1 MAATLA
7 PQSLAPSVVVVP
19 SRLAPVRRRPLVY
32 VRRRVLVSL
41 TLVAVV
47 AAVWLG
53 AGTVLANRG
62 GDPASASTVR
72 PALAPAQVYVA
83 QPGDTM
89 WSIAERFHGSTPAA
103 VFVDQLVGLN
113 GGAALEVGQ
122 AITLP

>member
-7 PQSLAPSVVVVP
+7 PHTLAPYVVVVP
-19 SRLAPVRRRPLVY
+19 SRLAAVRRRPMVY
-32 VRRRVLVSL
+32 VRRRVLVL
-41 TLVAVV
+41 LMFVAVV
-47 AAVWLG
+47 VAVWLG

-89 WSIAERFHGSTPAA
+89 WSIAQRFHGSAA
-103 VFVDQLVGLN
+103 AAHYVDELIGLN